1 MKVIENQR
9 FDEERALYESDGVT
23 VRECK
28 FDGEAD
34 GESAFKESR
43 NIVAEKCFFNLRY
56 PFWHDDKVSLLDC
69 EMTSLCRAPFWYTSD
84 VHIKDSILH
93 GVKAFRE
100 CEGVE
105 INNSDIISTEF
116 GWSTKNIT
124 INGGSAEGEDF
135 MLRAENVKL
144 LDMRFKGKYS
154 FQYVSDVVI
163 ENCELDTKDAFW
175 HSKNVT
181 VRNSIV
187 KGEYLAW
194 YSENV
199 TFINCHIVGTQPLC
213 YCKGLKLI
221 NCTTEDCDLSFEY
234 SEVDATVKGN
244 IVSVKNPLSGKI
256 VADSIGE
263 IVHEGSVKDCN
274 CEIVVAKI

>member
-1 MKVIENQR
+1 MKLIENQR

-124 INGGSAEGEDF
+124 INGGSAEGEYF

-144 LDMRFKGKYS
+144 LDMHFKGKYS

-163 ENCELDTKDAFW
+163 DNCELDTKDAFW

-194 YSENV
+194 YSENL
-199 TFINCHIVGTQPLC
+199 TLENCTIIGTQPLC

-221 NCTTEDCDLSFEY
+221 NCEMQGADLAFER
-234 SEVDATVKGN
+234 SEVEATVTSDVISIKNAYSGS
-244 IVSVKNPLSGKI
+244 ISVMS
-256 VADSIGE
+256 VGE
-263 IVHEGSVKDCN
+263 IIKSDDRFK
-274 CEIVVAKI
+274 CEIKVLS

>member
-69 EMTSLCRAPFWYTSD
+69 EMTSLCRAAFWYTSD

-124 INGGSAEGEDF
+124 INGGSAEGEYF

-144 LDMRFKGKYS
+144 LDMHFKGKYS

-163 ENCELDTKDAFW
+163 DNCELDTKDAFW

-194 YSENV
+194 YSENL
-199 TFINCHIVGTQPLC
+199 TLENCTIIGTQPLC

-221 NCTTEDCDLSFEY
+221 NCEMKDADLAFER
-234 SEVDATVKGN
+234 SEVEATVTSDVISIKNAYSGS
-244 IVSVKNPLSGKI
+244 ISVRS
-256 VADSIGE
+256 VGE
-263 IVHEGSVKDCN
+263 IIKSDDRFK
-274 CEIVVAKI
+274 CEIKVLS

>member
-100 CEGVE
+100 CEKVE

-124 INGGSAEGEDF
+124 INGGSAEGEYF

-194 YSENV
+194 YSENL
-199 TFINCHIVGTQPLC
+199 TLENCTIIGTQPLC

-221 NCTTEDCDLSFEY
+221 NCEMQGADLAFER
-234 SEVDATVKGN
+234 SEVEATVTSDVISIKNAYSGS
-244 IVSVKNPLSGKI
+244 ISVRS
-256 VADSIGE
+256 VGE
-263 IVHEGSVKDCN
+263 IIKSDDRFK
-274 CEIVVAKI
+274 CEIKVLS

>member
-43 NIVAEKCFFNLRY
+43 NVVAEKCFFNLRY

-124 INGGSAEGEDF
+124 INGGSAEGEYF

-163 ENCELDTKDAFW
+163 DNCELDTKDAFW

-194 YSENV
+194 YSENL
-199 TFINCHIVGTQPLC
+199 TLENCTIIGTQPLC

-221 NCTTEDCDLSFEY
+221 NCEMKDADLAFER
-234 SEVDATVKGN
+234 SEVDATITSDVISIKNAYSGS
-244 IVSVKNPLSGKI
+244 ISVRS
-256 VADSIGE
+256 VGE
-263 IVHEGSVKDCN
+263 IIKSDDRFK
-274 CEIVVAKI
+274 CEIKVLS

>member
-1 MKVIENQR
+1 MKLIENQR

-100 CEGVE
+100 CEDVE

-124 INGGSAEGEDF
+124 INGGSAEGEYF

-194 YSENV
+194 YSENL
-199 TFINCHIVGTQPLC
+199 TLENCTIIGTQPLC

-221 NCTTEDCDLSFEY
+221 NCEMKDADLAFER
-234 SEVDATVKGN
+234 SEVEATVTSDVISIKNAYSGS
-244 IVSVKNPLSGKI
+244 ISVRS
-256 VADSIGE
+256 VGE
-263 IVHEGSVKDCN
+263 IIKSDDRFK
-274 CEIVVAKI
+274 CEIKVLS

>member
-23 VRECK
+23 VRGCK

-56 PFWHDDKVSLLDC
+56 PFWHDDNVSLLDC

-100 CEGVE
+100 CENVE

-124 INGGSAEGEDF
+124 INGGSAEGEYF

-194 YSENV
+194 YSENL
-199 TFINCHIVGTQPLC
+199 TLENCTIIGTQPLC

-221 NCTTEDCDLSFEY
+221 NCEMQGADLAFER
-234 SEVDATVKGN
+234 SEVEATVTSDVISIKNAYSGS
-244 IVSVKNPLSGKI
+244 ISVRSVGKI
-256 VADSIGE
+256 IRSDDRF
-263 IVHEGSVKDCN
+263 K
-274 CEIVVAKI
+274 CEIKVLS

>member
-56 PFWHDDKVSLLDC
+56 PFWHDAKVSLLDC

-124 INGGSAEGEDF
+124 INSGSAEGEYF

-163 ENCELDTKDAFW
+163 ENCE
-175 HSKNVT
+175 
-181 VRNSIV
+181 
-187 KGEYLAW
+187 
-194 YSENV
+194 
-199 TFINCHIVGTQPLC
+199 
-213 YCKGLKLI
+213 
-221 NCTTEDCDLSFEY
+221 
-234 SEVDATVKGN
+234 
-244 IVSVKNPLSGKI
+244 
-256 VADSIGE
+256 IGRAH
-263 IVHEGSVKDCN
+263 V
-274 CEIVVAKI
+274 

>member
-124 INGGSAEGEDF
+124 INGGSAEGEYF

-163 ENCELDTKDAFW
+163 DNCELDTKDAFW

-194 YSENV
+194 YSENL
-199 TFINCHIVGTQPLC
+199 TLENCTIIGTQPLC

-221 NCTTEDCDLSFEY
+221 NCEMQGADLAFER
-234 SEVDATVKGN
+234 SEVEATVTSDVISIKNAYSGS
-244 IVSVKNPLSGKI
+244 ISVRS
-256 VADSIGE
+256 VGE
-263 IVHEGSVKDCN
+263 IIKSDDRFK
-274 CEIVVAKI
+274 CEIKVLS

>member
-1 MKVIENQR
+1 MKLIENQR

-124 INGGSAEGEDF
+124 INGGSAEGEYF

-144 LDMRFKGKYS
+144 LDMHFKGKYS

-194 YSENV
+194 YSENL
-199 TFINCHIVGTQPLC
+199 TLENCKIIGTQPLC

-221 NCTTEDCDLSFEY
+221 NCEMKDADLAFER
-234 SEVDATVKGN
+234 SEVEATVTSDVISIKNAYSGS
-244 IVSVKNPLSGKI
+244 ISVRS
-256 VADSIGE
+256 VGE
-263 IVHEGSVKDCN
+263 IIKSDDRFK
-274 CEIVVAKI
+274 CEIKVLS

>member
-124 INGGSAEGEDF
+124 INGGSAEGEYF

-144 LDMRFKGKYS
+144 LDMHFKGKYS

-194 YSENV
+194 YSENL
-199 TFINCHIVGTQPLC
+199 TLENCTIIGTQPLC

-221 NCTTEDCDLSFEY
+221 NCEMKDADLAFER
-234 SEVDATVKGN
+234 SEVEATITSEVISIKNAYSGS
-244 IVSVKNPLSGKI
+244 ISVRS
-256 VADSIGE
+256 VGE
-263 IVHEGSVKDCN
+263 IIKSDDRFK
-274 CEIVVAKI
+274 CEIKVLS

>member
-1 MKVIENQR
+1 MKLIENQR

-105 INNSDIISTEF
+105 INNSDIVSTEF

-124 INGGSAEGEDF
+124 INGGSAEGEYF

-144 LDMRFKGKYS
+144 LDMHFKGKYS

-194 YSENV
+194 YSENL
-199 TFINCHIVGTQPLC
+199 TLENCTIIGTQPLC

-221 NCTTEDCDLSFEY
+221 NCEMQGADLAFER
-234 SEVDATVKGN
+234 SEVEATVTSDVISIKNAYSGS
-244 IVSVKNPLSGKI
+244 ISVRS
-256 VADSIGE
+256 VGE
-263 IVHEGSVKDCN
+263 IIKSDDRSK
-274 CEIVVAKI
+274 CEIKVLS

>member
-69 EMTSLCRAPFWYTSD
+69 EMTSLCRAAFWYTSD

-124 INGGSAEGEDF
+124 INGGSAEGEYF

-144 LDMRFKGKYS
+144 LDMHFKGKYS

-194 YSENV
+194 YSENL
-199 TFINCHIVGTQPLC
+199 TLENCTIIGTQPLC

-221 NCTTEDCDLSFEY
+221 NCEMKDADLAFER
-234 SEVDATVKGN
+234 SEVEATITSEVISIKNAYSGS
-244 IVSVKNPLSGKI
+244 ISVRS
-256 VADSIGE
+256 VGE
-263 IVHEGSVKDCN
+263 IIKSDDRFK
-274 CEIVVAKI
+274 CEIKVLS

>member
-124 INGGSAEGEDF
+124 INGGSAEGEYF

-194 YSENV
+194 YSENL
-199 TFINCHIVGTQPLC
+199 TLENCTIIGTQPLC

-221 NCTTEDCDLSFEY
+221 NCEMQGADLAFER
-234 SEVDATVKGN
+234 SEVEATVTSDVISIKNAYSGS
-244 IVSVKNPLSGKI
+244 ISVRS
-256 VADSIGE
+256 VGE
-263 IVHEGSVKDCN
+263 IIRSDDRFK
-274 CEIVVAKI
+274 CEIKVLT

>member
-124 INGGSAEGEDF
+124 INGGSAEGEYF

-144 LDMRFKGKYS
+144 LDMHFKGKYS

-194 YSENV
+194 YSENL
-199 TFINCHIVGTQPLC
+199 TLENCTIIGTQPLC

-221 NCTTEDCDLSFEY
+221 NCEMKDADLAFER
-234 SEVDATVKGN
+234 SEVEATVTSDVISIKNAYSGS
-244 IVSVKNPLSGKI
+244 ISVMS
-256 VADSIGE
+256 VGE
-263 IVHEGSVKDCN
+263 IIKSDDRFK
-274 CEIVVAKI
+274 CEIKVLS

>member
-124 INGGSAEGEDF
+124 INGGSAEGEYF

-194 YSENV
+194 YSENL
-199 TFINCHIVGTQPLC
+199 TLENCTIIGTQPLC

-221 NCTTEDCDLSFEY
+221 NCEMQGADLAFER
-234 SEVDATVKGN
+234 SEVEATVTSDVISIKNAYSGS
-244 IVSVKNPLSGKI
+244 ISVR
-256 VADSIGE
+256 
-263 IVHEGSVKDCN
+263 SV
-274 CEIVVAKI
+274 CEIIRSDDRFKCEIKVLS